1 MPKDNTLLTY
11 GRYGALGFEFAG
23 AVLAGIFLGRYL
35 DEICET
41 TPLLM
46 ILGAV
51 GGMAGALYRL
61 VVVLQHMSHQK
72 QSEYDD
78 RKDGSWREAGR
89 TVRILRRNERLEDGR
104 GEN

>member
-1 MPKDNTLLTY
+1 MPKDTTLLTY

-35 DEICET
+35 DDVSGT

-61 VVVLQHMSHQK
+61 IIVLRHLSRSQNNSDNVHNN
-72 QSEYDD
+72 
-78 RKDGSWREAGR
+78 RE
-89 TVRILRRNERLEDGR
+89 D
-104 GEN
+104 